1 MKKSPGSGSS
11 PQWALHGVL
20 TLLALLTALP
30 FALMLA
36 MSAKDLG
43 QLTLS
48 FWAWPSPIR
57 WENYWFGLKITLHYL
72 ANSLAVSGAVCV
84 LTLGCA
90 ALAAYAFS
98 RFRFLGRESLFATLL
113 IALMIPSALLLVP
126 LFLLCREFGL
136 LDTAWVLVLPQTA
149 GALPLAILLLRSFFD
164 ELPRDLFDAARI
176 DGASEFRV
184 LWHIVVPLSLPV
196 FSTVA
201 ILNLLSSWN
210 NYIWPLLTVQSES
223 LRTLPLGLAF
233 LVFEYDL
240 KFEPGKVMAAYL
252 MTSLPLLIVFLFM
265 TRPFV
270 KGLTSGA
277 LKE

>member
-1 MKKSPGSGSS
+1 MKKTVKSRSS
-11 PQWALHGVL
+11 IQWALHGGLSV
-20 TLLALLTALP
+20 LALLTAVP
-30 FALMLA
+30 FVLMAA

-48 FWAWPSPIR
+48 FWSWPSPFR
-57 WENYWFGLKITLHYL
+57 WENYWFGLKVTVQYL
-72 ANSLAVSGAVCV
+72 ANSVLVSGAVCG
-84 LTLGCA
+84 LTLVCA

-98 RFRFLGRESLFATLL
+98 RFSFFAQKGLFASLL
-113 IALMIPSALLLVP
+113 VALMIPSALLLVP
-126 LFLLCREFGL
+126 LFLLCRELGL
-136 LDTAWVLVLPQTA
+136 LDTMWVLVLPQTA

-176 DGASEFRV
+176 DGASEVRV
-184 LWHIVVPLSLPV
+184 LWHVVVPLALPV
-196 FSTVA
+196 FSTVG

-210 NYIWPLLTVQSES
+210 NYIWPLLVVQSES

-233 LVFEYDL
+233 LTFEYDL

-252 MTSLPLLIVFLFM
+252 MTSLPLLVAFLFM

>member
-1 MKKSPGSGSS
+1 MNRGLVSR
-11 PQWALHGVL
+11 QWLLHGVL
-20 TLLALLTALP
+20 AILALLTALP
-30 FALMLA
+30 FAIMA
-36 MSAKDLG
+36 VMSAKDLG

-48 FWAWPSPIR
+48 FWAWPSPFR
-57 WENYWFGLKITLHYL
+57 WENYWFGLRVTVQYL
-72 ANSLAVSGAVCV
+72 GNSIAVSAAVCV
-84 LTLGCA
+84 LTLVCA

-98 RFRFLGRESLFATLL
+98 RFRFPGQKTLFGTLL
-113 IALMIPSALLLVP
+113 LALMIPSALLLVP
-126 LFLLCREFGL
+126 LFLVSRELGL
-136 LDTAWVLVLPQTA
+136 LDTVWGLVLPQTA

-176 DGASEFRV
+176 DGASELRV
-184 LWHIVVPLSLPV
+184 LWHVVVPLSVPV

-201 ILNLLSSWN
+201 ILNLLASWN

-233 LVFEYDL
+233 LVFEQDL
-240 KFEPGKVMAAYL
+240 KFEPGKLMAAYL
-252 MTSLPLLIVFLFM
+252 MASLPLLILFLFM

>member
-1 MKKSPGSGSS
+1 MNRVGILR
-11 PQWALHGVL
+11 QWLLHGL
-20 TLLALLTALP
+20 LAILALLTALP
-30 FALMLA
+30 FAIMA
-36 MSAKDLG
+36 VMSAKDLG

-48 FWAWPSPIR
+48 FWAWPSPFR
-57 WENYWFGLKITLHYL
+57 WENYWFGLRATVQYL
-72 ANSLAVSGAVCV
+72 GNSIAVSAAVCV
-84 LTLGCA
+84 LTLVCA

-98 RFRFLGRESLFATLL
+98 RFRFPGQKTLFGTLL
-113 IALMIPSALLLVP
+113 LALMIPSALLLVP
-126 LFLLCREFGL
+126 LFLVSRELGL
-136 LDTAWVLVLPQTA
+136 LDTVWGLVLPQTA

-176 DGASEFRV
+176 DGASELRV
-184 LWHIVVPLSLPV
+184 LWHVVVPLSVPV

-201 ILNLLSSWN
+201 ILNLLASWN

-233 LVFEYDL
+233 LVFEQDL
-240 KFEPGKVMAAYL
+240 KFEPGKLMAAYL
-252 MTSLPLLIVFLFM
+252 MASLPLLILFLFM

>member
-1 MKKSPGSGSS
+1 MRTRPARSR
-11 PQWALHGVL
+11 QWLLHAVL
-20 TLLALLTALP
+20 VVLSLLTALP
-30 FALMLA
+30 FAIMTL

-48 FWAWPSPIR
+48 FWAWPSPFR
-57 WENYWFGLKITLHYL
+57 WENYWFGLRVTVEYL
-72 ANSLAVSGAVCV
+72 GNSLVVSAAVCA
-84 LTLGCA
+84 LTLACA

-98 RFRFLGRESLFATLL
+98 RFRFPAKRGVFGAFVM
-113 IALMIPSALLLVP
+113 ALMIPSALLLVP
-126 LFLLCREFGL
+126 LFLVCRELGL
-136 LDTAWVLVLPQTA
+136 LDTMWGLVLPQAA
-149 GALPLAILLLRSFFD
+149 GALPLAILLLRSFFE

-176 DGASEFRV
+176 DGASELRV

-233 LVFEYDL
+233 LVFEQDL
-240 KFEPGKVMAAYL
+240 KFEPGKLMAAYL
-252 MTSLPLLIVFLFM
+252 MTSLPLLILFLFL
-265 TRPFV
+265 TKPFV

>member
-1 MKKSPGSGSS
+1 MNRVGILR
-11 PQWALHGVL
+11 QWLLHGL
-20 TLLALLTALP
+20 LAILALLTALP
-30 FALMLA
+30 FAIMA
-36 MSAKDLG
+36 VMSAKDLG

-48 FWAWPSPIR
+48 FWAWPSPFR
-57 WENYWFGLKITLHYL
+57 WENYWFGLRVTVQYL
-72 ANSLAVSGAVCV
+72 GNSIAVSAAVCV
-84 LTLGCA
+84 LTLVCA

-98 RFRFLGRESLFATLL
+98 RFRFPGQKTLFGTLL
-113 IALMIPSALLLVP
+113 LALMIPSALLLVP
-126 LFLLCREFGL
+126 LFLVSRELGL
-136 LDTAWVLVLPQTA
+136 LDTVWGLVLPQTA

-176 DGASEFRV
+176 DGASELRV
-184 LWHIVVPLSLPV
+184 LWHVVVPLSVPV

-201 ILNLLSSWN
+201 ILNLLASWN

-233 LVFEYDL
+233 LVFEQDL
-240 KFEPGKVMAAYL
+240 KFEPGKLMAAYL
-252 MTSLPLLIVFLFM
+252 MASLPLLILFLFM

>member
-1 MKKSPGSGSS
+1 MKTPRTDSV
-11 PQWALHGVL
+11 QWALHGGL
-20 TLLALLTALP
+20 ALLALLTVLP
-30 FALMLA
+30 LVIMTA

-57 WENYWFGLKITLHYL
+57 WENYAFGLKVTLHYL
-72 ANSLAVSGAVCV
+72 GNSLLVSGAVCV
-84 LTLGCA
+84 LTLVCA
-90 ALAAYAFS
+90 GLAAYAFS
-98 RFRFLGRESLFATLL
+98 RFRFRGRQGLFGALL
-113 IALMIPSALLLVP
+113 LALMLPNALLLVP
-126 LFLLCREFGL
+126 LFLLCRELGL
-136 LDTAWVLVLPQTA
+136 LDTPWALVLPQAA
-149 GALPLAILLLRSFFD
+149 GALPLAILLLRTSFD
-164 ELPRDLFDAARI
+164 GLSRELFDAARI
-176 DGASEFRV
+176 DGASELRV
-184 LWHIVVPLSLPV
+184 LWHVVVPLSLPV

-201 ILNLLSSWN
+201 ILNLLASWN
-210 NYIWPLLTVQSES
+210 NYIWPQLAVQTES

-240 KFEPGKVMAAYL
+240 KFQPGRVMAAYL
-252 MTSLPLLIVFLFM
+252 MSSLPVLILFLFM

>member
-1 MKKSPGSGSS
+1 MKPARSAS

-20 TLLALLTALP
+20 TLLALLTVLP
-30 FALMLA
+30 FAIMIA

-48 FWAWPSPIR
+48 FWSWPSPIR
-57 WENYWFGLKITLHYL
+57 WENYTFGLRVTVHYL
-72 ANSLAVSGAVCV
+72 ANSLLVSGAVCV
-84 LTLGCA
+84 LTLVCA
-90 ALAAYAFS
+90 GLAAYAFS
-98 RFRFLGRESLFATLL
+98 RLRFRGRQGLFGALL
-113 IALMIPSALLLVP
+113 LALMLPSALLLVP
-126 LFLLCREFGL
+126 LFLLCRELGL
-136 LDTAWVLVLPQTA
+136 LDTAWGLILPQLA
-149 GALPLAILLLRSFFD
+149 GALPLAILLLRSSFD
-164 ELPRDLFDAARI
+164 GLPRDLFDAARI
-176 DGASEFRV
+176 DGASELRV
-184 LWHIVVPLSLPV
+184 LWHVVVPLSLPV

-210 NYIWPLLTVQSES
+210 NYIWPLLAVQSES

-240 KFEPGKVMAAYL
+240 KFQPGKVMAAYL
-252 MTSLPLLIVFLFM
+252 MTSLPLLILFLFM

>member
-1 MKKSPGSGSS
+1 MKSPGSGSS

-72 ANSLAVSGAVCV
+72 ANSLAVSGAVCA

-98 RFRFLGRESLFATLL
+98 RFRFPGRENLFATLL

>member
-1 MKKSPGSGSS
+1 MNRAGILR
-11 PQWALHGVL
+11 QWLLHGL
-20 TLLALLTALP
+20 LAILALLTALP
-30 FALMLA
+30 FAIMA
-36 MSAKDLG
+36 VMSAKDLG

-48 FWAWPSPIR
+48 FWAWPSPFR
-57 WENYWFGLKITLHYL
+57 WENYWFGLRATVQYL
-72 ANSLAVSGAVCV
+72 GNSIAVSAAVCV
-84 LTLGCA
+84 LTLVCA

-98 RFRFLGRESLFATLL
+98 RFRFPGQKTLFGTLL
-113 IALMIPSALLLVP
+113 LALMIPSALLLVP
-126 LFLLCREFGL
+126 LFLVSRELGL
-136 LDTAWVLVLPQTA
+136 LDTVWGLVLPQTA

-164 ELPRDLFDAARI
+164 ELPHDLFDAARI
-176 DGASEFRV
+176 DGASELRV
-184 LWHIVVPLSLPV
+184 LWHVVVPLSVPV

-201 ILNLLSSWN
+201 ILNLLASWN

-233 LVFEYDL
+233 LVFEQDL
-240 KFEPGKVMAAYL
+240 KFEPGKLMAAYL
-252 MTSLPLLIVFLFM
+252 MASLPLLILFLFM